1 MPIKFFRAMDEE
13 VARESGEFRKSTTG
27 TKTNLVLGKIVNK
40 IMVIWYLTHNYKDSD
55 ISTS

>member
-1 MPIKFFRAMDEE
+1 MDEE